1 MGNSAKKFVGDV
13 AKAAAKGAIS
23 YAGGKIPFIGGYLA
37 NWINSKFAA
46 GGAVGNALPT
56 GMLENGKEIG
66 TAEQLKAL
74 VREFPDIAAKAK
86 LTVEKIDTA
95 AEAAKKE
102 MKAVG
107 GLLKGHSSKMDDAP
121 KMELKPVKVQH
132 CAVMAKG
139 GAVSIGE
146 VIKKQSKKSMAKG
159 GNVSDSDDGKA
170 AKPKKA
176 RSAAQLAAT
185 AKLVAANKARRAG
198 K

>member
-23 YAGGKIPFIGGYLA
+23 FAGGKIPFIGGYLA
-37 NWINSKFAA
+37 NWINSKFAT
-46 GGAVGNALPT
+46 GGNVGNALPT

-74 VREFPDIAAKAK
+74 VKEFPDIAAKAK
-86 LTVEKIDTA
+86 LTVEKIDA
-95 AEAAKKE
+95 AADAAKKE

-121 KMELKPVKVQH
+121 KMELKPVKVPK
-132 CAVMAKG
+132 AAMAKG
-139 GAVSIGE
+139 GKVDSIGE

-159 GNVSDSDDGKA
+159 GDVEA